1 MGKFIADNKYP
12 HLDEPTKVFL
22 GSLAAIRKS
31 AGLTQKILAGILN
44 IAEAT
49 LSDYENGKKI
59 PNVHKLIRLAELLD
73 YDLSSS
79 INYKLYHEQI
89 TPNSMRKMFV
99 RYGFN
104 YTELAQ
110 LTGYCQRSIRDCFY
124 FRDRATTQ
132 CFAAIISVL
141 ESEKRY
147 ENS

>member
-1 MGKFIADNKYP
+1 MGKFIADKKHS

-31 AGLTQKILAGILN
+31 AGITQKVLAGMLD

-49 LSDYENGKKI
+49 LSDYERGKRI
-59 PNVHKLIRLAELLD
+59 PLVHKLMRLAELLD

-89 TPNSMRKMFV
+89 NPKSLRRMFV
-99 RYGFN
+99 RYGFD

-110 LTGYCQRSIRDCFY
+110 LTGYCQRSIRDCLY
-124 FRDRATTQ
+124 FRDRATIH
-132 CFAAIISVL
+132 CFAAIISIL
-141 ESEKRY
+141 EREKHR
-147 ENS
+147 ERA